1 MGYNP
6 KKSVWLNPDIEYI
19 FGDEIIEYDIRDAG
33 FNLIRQY
40 KLLPEEKIKE
50 LLYMEKMERH
60 ITIGKIQGADKD
72 FSDVLMNKFA
82 EIRSIFINTNKIRD
96 NDIISVKKDALFIIG
111 EQQRT
116 KFGMVEFRD
125 KNRYSSYIRFP
136 NIRDLEIYYGEDNF
150 DIKGMGDSAISRHRL
165 YMIEFL
171 RNIISMLENSDIRIK
186 RYLKKFIDNY
196 KFHNLD
202 EEYYLE
208 FNSKSTDINYLFNY
222 QNIIL
227 PITQIVIKLIGE

>member
-33 FNLIRQY
+33 FNLIRQH

-50 LLYMEKMERH
+50 LLPMEKMERH
-60 ITIGKIQGADKD
+60 ITIGKMQGADKD
-72 FSDVLMNKFA
+72 FSDALMNKFA
-82 EIRSIFINTNKIRD
+82 EIRSIFINTNKICD

-171 RNIISMLENSDIRIK
+171 RNIISMLENNDIRVK
-186 RYLKKFIDNY
+186 RYLKKFIDDY

-208 FNSKSTDINYLFNY
+208 FNNKSTDINYLFNY

>member
-171 RNIISMLENSDIRIK
+171 RNIISMLENNDIRIK